1 MNFSGSNIN
10 GYKFIEVVGSGSFG
24 TVYKVEKDG
33 KIYAAK
39 VFSESF
45 VLKEYKADRNRIT
58 NEIDALKI
66 VDSDNLVKYYD
77 DFDYLLES
85 GLKTHIIIMEFVTGK
100 KLTDI
105 IDDIDNDDQLVN
117 LFKDILNAVKQ
128 LHSYGIIHRDLK
140 PDNILMTDDGIIK
153 VIDYG
158 LVKLIDFSSITRTG
172 DNIGSPMFMAPE
184 QIVDSKHITTKSDIY
199 SLGVILYLMFTKSY
213 PYDVTSLE
221 ELIYKIINV
230 PIVPPSEKNNNI
242 PIYIEKIIYKS
253 LAKKDYNR
261 YQTIDEFY
269 KSFDDITNAN
279 DITPSTY
286 YAWLINEKKVYE
298 TYKESKNLKCIFPL
312 HLKYS
317 QKGLYNY
324 MLNNKDDV
332 IIDPSTQR
340 FSYATF
346 SNVTGLVNL
355 AYSPKTG
362 VMDLDYLIQKNN
374 REEYIRN
381 WYNEIS
387 EFNKVILPY
396 HYISNTNYKADK
408 IEEWIKVNI
417 QLINESID
425 YIEETGKK
433 LETYAMISINLNNL
447 MYEKERLLSY
457 YVNLKV
463 DKYIVQISDMKN
475 PNVQNLATYVEFI
488 KTLQISSGK
497 DVIALKIPVA
507 LGLYLISI
515 GVHGFS
521 CGISNLEFFDENYI
535 KDETD
540 PFNLYAK
547 YYFPQL
553 LTLMSYYR
561 SDAYS
566 LQDIYNELNKCDCS
580 YCDGRDFV
588 EIAAEKDYK
597 IKLHFL
603 EQMEKE
609 LKKLNDIID
618 ENEKK
623 CYYVNRIEE
632 AISNFESLKNSGL
645 IKKSDINDILSIL
658 KRI

>member
-1 MNFSGSNIN
+1 MNFLGLTIN
-10 GYKFIEVVGSGSFG
+10 GYCFLEVVGSGSFG
-24 TVYKVEKDG
+24 TVYKVQKDDN
-33 KIYAAK
+33 IFAAK
-39 VFSESF
+39 VFAESF
-45 VLKEYKADRNRIT
+45 VLSEYKNDRNRIT

-66 VDSDNLVKYYD
+66 VDSENLVKYYD
-77 DFDYLLES
+77 DFEYTLES
-85 GLKTHIIIMEFVTGK
+85 GLNTHIIIMEYVTGK
-100 KLTDI
+100 KITDI
-105 IDDIDNDDQLVN
+105 IDEINDSDKLID
-117 LFKDILNAVKQ
+117 LFKNILNAVNQ
-128 LHSYGIIHRDLK
+128 LHNYKIIHRDLK
-140 PDNILMTDDGIIK
+140 PDNILMTETGTIK
-153 VIDYG
+153 IIDYG
-158 LVKLIDFSSITRTG
+158 LAKLIDFSSITRTG
-172 DNIGSPMFMAPE
+172 DRVGSPMFMSPE
-184 QIVDSKHITTKSDIY
+184 QIVDSKHITKRSDIY

-213 PYDVTSLE
+213 PYEVTSLE
-221 ELIYKIINV
+221 ELVYKIINV
-230 PIVPPSEKNNNI
+230 PIIPPSEKNKKI
-242 PIYIEKIIYKS
+242 PQYIEKIIYKALS
-253 LAKKDYNR
+253 KKDYNR
-261 YQTIDEFY
+261 YQTIEDFY
-269 KSFDDITNAN
+269 QAFDNIEDLNN
-279 DITPSTY
+279 ITPSTY

-298 TYKESKNLKCIFPL
+298 TYVENNNLKCIFPL

-324 MLNNKDDV
+324 MLKNIDDV

-346 SNVTGLVNL
+346 SKYAGLVNL
-355 AYSPKTG
+355 SYSPKTG
-362 VMDLDYLIQKNN
+362 VIDLDYLINKNN
-374 REEYIRN
+374 RQEYIKN
-381 WYNEIS
+381 WYNEVS

-408 IEEWIKVNI
+408 IEEWIKVNV

-425 YIEETGKK
+425 YIEEIGKK
-433 LETYAMISINLNNL
+433 IETYAMISINLNNL

-475 PNVQNLATYVEFI
+475 PNVQNIATYVEFI
-488 KTLQISSGK
+488 KLLQISTGR
-497 DVIALKIPVA
+497 DVIALKVPVA

-515 GVHGFS
+515 GIHGFS

-535 KDETD
+535 KDETE

-561 SDAYS
+561 ADAYS
-566 LQDIYNELNKCDCS
+566 LRDIYNELNKCNCS
-580 YCDGRDFV
+580 YCEGRDFV

-603 EQMEKE
+603 EQMKKE
-609 LKKLNDIID
+609 FKNLNDIVD

-623 CYYVNRIEE
+623 CYYGNRIEE
-632 AISNFESLKNSGL
+632 AISNFESLKNNGL

>member
-77 DFDYLLES
+77 DFDYVLES

-253 LAKKDYNR
+253 LSKKDYNR

-535 KDETD
+535 KDEND

-547 YYFPQL
+547 YYFPHL

-632 AISNFESLKNSGL
+632 AISNFESLRNSGL

>member
-298 TYKESKNLKCIFPL
+298 TYKENKNLKCIFPL

-475 PNVQNLATYVEFI
+475 PNVQNIATYVEFI

>member
-1 MNFSGSNIN
+1 MNFSGLIIN
-10 GYKFIEVVGSGSFG
+10 GYNFLEVVGSGSFG
-24 TVYKVEKDG
+24 TVYKVEKDNN
-33 KIYAAK
+33 IYAAK

-45 VLKEYKADRNRIT
+45 VLSEYKNDRNRIT
-58 NEIDALKI
+58 NEIDTLKM
-66 VDSDNLVKYYD
+66 VNSDNLVKYYD
-77 DFDYLLES
+77 DFEYVIES

-100 KLTDI
+100 KITDAI
-105 IDDIDNDDQLVN
+105 ENIEDEKQLVD
-117 LFKDILNAVKQ
+117 LFKNILNAVKQ

-140 PDNILMTDDGIIK
+140 PDNILITSDGKIK
-153 VIDYG
+153 IIDYG

-172 DNIGSPMFMAPE
+172 DRVGSPMFMSPE
-184 QIVDSKHITTKSDIY
+184 QISDSKHITSRSDIY

-213 PYDVTSLE
+213 PYDVISLE
-221 ELIYKIINV
+221 ELVYKILNV
-230 PIVPPSEKNNNI
+230 PIIPPTERNNNI
-242 PIYIEKIIYKS
+242 PQYIEKIIYKALS
-253 LAKKDYNR
+253 KKDYNR
-261 YQTIDEFY
+261 YQTIEDFY
-269 KSFDDITNAN
+269 QAFDNVENLDS
-279 DITPSTY
+279 ITPSTY

-298 TYKESKNLKCIFPL
+298 TYVKNKNLKCIFPL

-317 QKGLYNY
+317 QKGLYEY
-324 MLNNKDDV
+324 MQKNKNDV

-346 SNVTGLVNL
+346 SKVTGLVNL
-355 AYSPKTG
+355 SYSPKTG
-362 VMDLDYLIQKNN
+362 VMDLDYLMQKNN
-374 REEYIRN
+374 REEYVKN
-381 WYNEIS
+381 WYNEIL

-396 HYISNTNYKADK
+396 HYISNTNYKTDK

-425 YIEETGKK
+425 YIEQAGTKF
-433 LETYAMISINLNNL
+433 ETYAMISINLNNL

-475 PNVQNLATYVEFI
+475 PNVQNLATYIEFI
-488 KTLQISSGK
+488 KTLQISSSK

-515 GVHGFS
+515 GIHGFS

-535 KDETD
+535 KDEND
-540 PFNLYAK
+540 SFNLYAK

-553 LTLMSYYR
+553 LTLMSFYR

-566 LQDIYNELNKCDCS
+566 LQDIYDKLNKCDCS

-609 LKKLNDIID
+609 LKKLNDIVD

-632 AISNFESLKNSGL
+632 AINNFENLKNSGL

>member
-1 MNFSGSNIN
+1 MNFSGLIIN
-10 GYKFIEVVGSGSFG
+10 GYSFLEVVGSGNFG
-24 TVYKVEKDG
+24 TVYKVEKDAN
-33 KIYAAK
+33 IYAAK

-45 VLKEYKADRNRIT
+45 VLKEYKNDRNRIT

-66 VDSDNLVKYYD
+66 VNSDNLVKYYD
-77 DFDYLLES
+77 DFDYTLES

-100 KLTDI
+100 KITDI
-105 IDDIDNDDQLVN
+105 IEEIDDEKQLVV

-140 PDNILMTDDGIIK
+140 PDNILITNDGRIK

-172 DNIGSPMFMAPE
+172 TNIGSPMFMSPE
-184 QIVDSKHITTKSDIY
+184 QIVDSKHITPKSDIF
-199 SLGVILYLMFTKSY
+199 SLGVILYLMFTEAY

-230 PIVPPSEKNNNI
+230 PIIPPTERNSKI
-242 PIYIEKIIYKS
+242 PQYIEKIIYKS

-261 YQTIDEFY
+261 YQTIEEFY
-269 KSFDDITNAN
+269 RAFDNVEKTDN
-279 DITPSTY
+279 ITPSTY
-286 YAWLINEKKVYE
+286 YAWLINEKRVYE
-298 TYKESKNLKCIFPL
+298 TYVENKNLKCIFPL

-317 QKGLYNY
+317 QKGLYEHMKNRK
-324 MLNNKDDV
+324 NDV

-340 FSYATF
+340 LSYATF
-346 SNVTGLVNL
+346 SKYTGLTNL
-355 AYSPKTG
+355 SYSPKTG
-362 VMDLDYLIQKNN
+362 VIDLEYLKQKIN
-374 REEYIRN
+374 REEYIKN

-396 HYISNTNYKADK
+396 HYISNTNYKTEK

-425 YIEETGKK
+425 YIEEIGKE

-475 PNVQNLATYVEFI
+475 PNIQNIATYVEFI
-488 KTLQISSGK
+488 KLLQISSGK

-507 LGLYLISI
+507 LGLYLVSI
-515 GVHGFS
+515 GIHGFS
-521 CGISNLEFFDENYI
+521 CGISNLEFFDEDYI

-540 PFNLYAK
+540 PFNLYARF
-547 YYFPQL
+547 YFPQL

-561 SDAYS
+561 KDAYS

-580 YCDGRDFV
+580 YCDGKDFV

-609 LKKLNDIID
+609 LKKLNDIVE

-623 CYYVNRIEE
+623 CYYVNRIDE
-632 AISNFESLKNSGL
+632 AINNFESLKKNGL

-658 KRI
+658 KGI

>member
-45 VLKEYKADRNRIT
+45 VLKEYKVDRNRIT

>member
-1 MNFSGSNIN
+1 MNFLGSTIN
-10 GYKFIEVVGSGSFG
+10 GYSFLEVVGSGSFG
-24 TVYKVEKDG
+24 TVYKVQKDDN
-33 KIYAAK
+33 IYAAK
-39 VFSESF
+39 VFAESF
-45 VLKEYKADRNRIT
+45 VLSEYKNDRNRIT

-66 VDSDNLVKYYD
+66 ADSENLVKYYD
-77 DFDYLLES
+77 DFEYTSES
-85 GLKTHIIIMEFVTGK
+85 GLNTHIIIMEFVTGK
-100 KLTDI
+100 KITDI
-105 IDDIDNDDQLVN
+105 IDEISDKDKLID
-117 LFKDILNAVKQ
+117 LFKNILNAVNQ
-128 LHSYGIIHRDLK
+128 LHNFDIIHRDLK
-140 PDNILMTDDGIIK
+140 PDNILIMQDGTIK
-153 VIDYG
+153 IIDYG
-158 LVKLIDFSSITRTG
+158 LAKLIDFSSITRTG
-172 DNIGSPMFMAPE
+172 DRVGSPMFMSPE
-184 QIVDSKHITTKSDIY
+184 QIVDSKHITKRSDIY

-213 PYDVTSLE
+213 PYEVTSLE
-221 ELIYKIINV
+221 ELVYKIINV
-230 PIVPPSEKNNNI
+230 PIIPPSEKNKEI
-242 PIYIEKIIYKS
+242 PQYIEKIIYKALS
-253 LAKKDYNR
+253 KKDYNR
-261 YQTIDEFY
+261 YQTIEDFY
-269 KSFDDITNAN
+269 QAFDNIEGLNNIT
-279 DITPSTY
+279 SSKY

-298 TYKESKNLKCIFPL
+298 TYVENNNLKCIFPL

-317 QKGLYNY
+317 QKGLYNH
-324 MLNNKDDV
+324 MLKNTDDV

-346 SNVTGLVNL
+346 SKYTGLVNL
-355 AYSPKTG
+355 SYSPKTG
-362 VMDLDYLIQKNN
+362 VIDLDYLINKNN
-374 REEYIRN
+374 RQEYIKN
-381 WYNEIS
+381 WYNEVS

-408 IEEWIKVNI
+408 IEEWIKVNV

-425 YIEETGKK
+425 YIEEAGKK

-475 PNVQNLATYVEFI
+475 PNVQNIATYAEFI
-488 KTLQISSGK
+488 KLLQVSTGK
-497 DVIALKIPVA
+497 DVIALKVPVA

-515 GVHGFS
+515 GIHGFS

-561 SDAYS
+561 ADAYS
-566 LQDIYNELNKCDCS
+566 LRDIYNELNKCNCS

-603 EQMEKE
+603 EQMKKE
-609 LKKLNDIID
+609 FKNLNDIVD

-623 CYYVNRIEE
+623 CYYVNRIEK
-632 AISNFESLKNSGL
+632 AINNFESLKNNGL

>member
-1 MNFSGSNIN
+1 MNFLGSTIN
-10 GYKFIEVVGSGSFG
+10 GYSFLEVVGSGSFG
-24 TVYKVEKDG
+24 TVYKVQKDDN
-33 KIYAAK
+33 IYAAK
-39 VFSESF
+39 VFAESF
-45 VLKEYKADRNRIT
+45 VLSEYKNDRNRIT

-66 VDSDNLVKYYD
+66 ADSENLVKYYD
-77 DFDYLLES
+77 DFEYTSES
-85 GLKTHIIIMEFVTGK
+85 GLNTHIIIMEFVTGK
-100 KLTDI
+100 KITDI
-105 IDDIDNDDQLVN
+105 IDEISDKDKLID
-117 LFKDILNAVKQ
+117 LFKNILNAVNQ
-128 LHSYGIIHRDLK
+128 LHNFDIIHRDLK
-140 PDNILMTDDGIIK
+140 PDNILIMQDGTIK
-153 VIDYG
+153 IIDYG
-158 LVKLIDFSSITRTG
+158 LAKLIDFSSITRTG
-172 DNIGSPMFMAPE
+172 DRVGSPMFMSPE
-184 QIVDSKHITTKSDIY
+184 QIVDSKHITKRSDIY

-213 PYDVTSLE
+213 PYEVTSLE
-221 ELIYKIINV
+221 ELVYKIINV
-230 PIVPPSEKNNNI
+230 PIIPPSEKNKEI
-242 PIYIEKIIYKS
+242 PQYIEKIIYKALS
-253 LAKKDYNR
+253 KKDYNR
-261 YQTIDEFY
+261 YQTIEDFY
-269 KSFDDITNAN
+269 QAFDNIEDLNNIT
-279 DITPSTY
+279 SSKY

-298 TYKESKNLKCIFPL
+298 TYVENNNLKCIFPL

-317 QKGLYNY
+317 QKGLYNH
-324 MLNNKDDV
+324 MLKNTDDV

-346 SNVTGLVNL
+346 SKYTGLVNL
-355 AYSPKTG
+355 SYSPKTG
-362 VMDLDYLIQKNN
+362 VIDLDYLINKNN
-374 REEYIRN
+374 RQEYIKN
-381 WYNEIS
+381 WYNEVS

-408 IEEWIKVNI
+408 IEEWIKVNV

-425 YIEETGKK
+425 YIEEAGKK

-475 PNVQNLATYVEFI
+475 PNVQNIATYVEFI
-488 KTLQISSGK
+488 KLLQVSTGK
-497 DVIALKIPVA
+497 DVIALKVPVA

-515 GVHGFS
+515 GIHGFS

-561 SDAYS
+561 ADAYS
-566 LQDIYNELNKCDCS
+566 LRDIYNELNKCNCS

-603 EQMEKE
+603 EQMKKE
-609 LKKLNDIID
+609 FKNLNDIVD

-632 AISNFESLKNSGL
+632 AINNFESLKNNGL

>member
-1 MNFSGSNIN
+1 MNFLGSTIN
-10 GYKFIEVVGSGSFG
+10 GYSFLEVVGSGSFG
-24 TVYKVEKDG
+24 TVYKVQKDDN
-33 KIYAAK
+33 IYAAK
-39 VFSESF
+39 VFAESF
-45 VLKEYKADRNRIT
+45 VLSEYKNDRNRIT

-66 VDSDNLVKYYD
+66 ADSENLVKYYD
-77 DFDYLLES
+77 DFEYTSES
-85 GLKTHIIIMEFVTGK
+85 GLNTHIIIMEFVTGK
-100 KLTDI
+100 KITDI
-105 IDDIDNDDQLVN
+105 IDEISDKDKLID
-117 LFKDILNAVKQ
+117 LFKNILNAVNQ
-128 LHSYGIIHRDLK
+128 LHNFDIIHRDLK
-140 PDNILMTDDGIIK
+140 PDNILIMQDGTIK
-153 VIDYG
+153 IIDYG
-158 LVKLIDFSSITRTG
+158 LAKLIDFSSITRTG
-172 DNIGSPMFMAPE
+172 DRVGSPMFMSPE
-184 QIVDSKHITTKSDIY
+184 QIVDSKHITKRSDIY

-213 PYDVTSLE
+213 PYEVTSLE
-221 ELIYKIINV
+221 ELVYKIINV
-230 PIVPPSEKNNNI
+230 PIIPPSEKNKEM
-242 PIYIEKIIYKS
+242 PQYIEKIIYKALS
-253 LAKKDYNR
+253 KKDYNR
-261 YQTIDEFY
+261 YQTIEDFY
-269 KSFDDITNAN
+269 QAFDNIEDLNNIT
-279 DITPSTY
+279 SSKY

-298 TYKESKNLKCIFPL
+298 TYVENNNLKCIFPL

-317 QKGLYNY
+317 QKGLYNH
-324 MLNNKDDV
+324 MLKNTDDV

-346 SNVTGLVNL
+346 SKYTGLVNL
-355 AYSPKTG
+355 SYSPKTG
-362 VMDLDYLIQKNN
+362 VIDLDYLINKNN
-374 REEYIRN
+374 RQEYIKN
-381 WYNEIS
+381 WYNEVS

-408 IEEWIKVNI
+408 IEEWIKVNV

-425 YIEETGKK
+425 YIEEAGKK

-475 PNVQNLATYVEFI
+475 PNVQNIATYVEFI
-488 KTLQISSGK
+488 KLLQVSTGK
-497 DVIALKIPVA
+497 DVIALKVPVA

-515 GVHGFS
+515 GIHGFS

-561 SDAYS
+561 ADAYS
-566 LQDIYNELNKCDCS
+566 LWDIYNELNKCNCS

-603 EQMEKE
+603 EQMKKE
-609 LKKLNDIID
+609 FKNLNDIVD

-632 AISNFESLKNSGL
+632 AINNFESLKNNGL

>member
-1 MNFSGSNIN
+1 MP
-10 GYKFIEVVGSGSFG
+10 
-24 TVYKVEKDG
+24 
-33 KIYAAK
+33 
-39 VFSESF
+39 
-45 VLKEYKADRNRIT
+45 
-58 NEIDALKI
+58 
-66 VDSDNLVKYYD
+66 
-77 DFDYLLES
+77 
-85 GLKTHIIIMEFVTGK
+85 
-100 KLTDI
+100 
-105 IDDIDNDDQLVN
+105 Q
-117 LFKDILNAVKQ
+117 
-128 LHSYGIIHRDLK
+128 
-140 PDNILMTDDGIIK
+140 
-153 VIDYG
+153 
-158 LVKLIDFSSITRTG
+158 
-172 DNIGSPMFMAPE
+172 
-184 QIVDSKHITTKSDIY
+184 
-199 SLGVILYLMFTKSY
+199 
-213 PYDVTSLE
+213 
-221 ELIYKIINV
+221 
-230 PIVPPSEKNNNI
+230 
-242 PIYIEKIIYKS
+242 YIEKIIYKALS
-253 LAKKDYNR
+253 KKDYNR
-261 YQTIDEFY
+261 YQTIEDFY
-269 KSFDDITNAN
+269 QAFDNIEDLNNIT
-279 DITPSTY
+279 SSKY

-298 TYKESKNLKCIFPL
+298 TYVENNNLKCIFPL

-317 QKGLYNY
+317 QKGLYNH
-324 MLNNKDDV
+324 MLKNTDDV

-346 SNVTGLVNL
+346 SKYTGLVNL
-355 AYSPKTG
+355 SYSPKTG
-362 VMDLDYLIQKNN
+362 VIDLDYLINKNN
-374 REEYIRN
+374 RQEYIKN
-381 WYNEIS
+381 WYNEVS

-408 IEEWIKVNI
+408 IEEWIKVNV

-425 YIEETGKK
+425 YIEEAGKK

-475 PNVQNLATYVEFI
+475 PNVQNIATYVEFI
-488 KTLQISSGK
+488 KLLQVSTGK
-497 DVIALKIPVA
+497 DVIALKVPVA

-515 GVHGFS
+515 GIHGFS

-561 SDAYS
+561 ADAYS
-566 LQDIYNELNKCDCS
+566 LRDIYNELNKCNCS

-603 EQMEKE
+603 EQMKKE
-609 LKKLNDIID
+609 FKNLNDIVD

-632 AISNFESLKNSGL
+632 AINNFESLKNNGL

>member
-105 IDDIDNDDQLVN
+105 IDYIDNDDQLIN

-128 LHSYGIIHRDLK
+128 LHSYDIIHRDLK

-253 LAKKDYNR
+253 LAKKGYNR

-269 KSFDDITNAN
+269 KSFDDIANAN

-463 DKYIVQISDMKN
+463 DKYIVQISDIKN

-497 DVIALKIPVA
+497 DVIALKISVA

>member
-1 MNFSGSNIN
+1 MNFLGSTIN
-10 GYKFIEVVGSGSFG
+10 GYSFLEVVGSGSFG
-24 TVYKVEKDG
+24 TVYKVQKDDN
-33 KIYAAK
+33 IYAAK
-39 VFSESF
+39 VFAESF
-45 VLKEYKADRNRIT
+45 VLSEYKNDRNRIT

-66 VDSDNLVKYYD
+66 ADSENLVKYYD
-77 DFDYLLES
+77 DFEYTSES
-85 GLKTHIIIMEFVTGK
+85 GLNTHIIIMEFVTGK
-100 KLTDI
+100 KITDI
-105 IDDIDNDDQLVN
+105 IDEISDKDKLID
-117 LFKDILNAVKQ
+117 LFKNILNAVNQ
-128 LHSYGIIHRDLK
+128 LHNFDIIHRDLK
-140 PDNILMTDDGIIK
+140 PDNILIMQDGTIK
-153 VIDYG
+153 IIDYG
-158 LVKLIDFSSITRTG
+158 LAKLIDFSSITRTG
-172 DNIGSPMFMAPE
+172 DRVGSPMFMSPE
-184 QIVDSKHITTKSDIY
+184 QIVDSKHITKRSDIY

-213 PYDVTSLE
+213 PYEVTSLE
-221 ELIYKIINV
+221 ELVYKIINV
-230 PIVPPSEKNNNI
+230 PIIPPSEKNKEM
-242 PIYIEKIIYKS
+242 PQYIEKIIYKALS
-253 LAKKDYNR
+253 KKDYNR
-261 YQTIDEFY
+261 YQTIEDFY
-269 KSFDDITNAN
+269 QAFDNIEDLNNIT
-279 DITPSTY
+279 SSKY

-298 TYKESKNLKCIFPL
+298 TYVENNNLKCIFPL

-317 QKGLYNY
+317 QKGLYNH
-324 MLNNKDDV
+324 MLKNTDDV

-346 SNVTGLVNL
+346 SKYTGLVNL
-355 AYSPKTG
+355 SYSPKTG
-362 VMDLDYLIQKNN
+362 VIDLDYLINKNN
-374 REEYIRN
+374 RQEYIKN
-381 WYNEIS
+381 WYNEVS

-408 IEEWIKVNI
+408 IEEWIKVNV

-425 YIEETGKK
+425 YIEEAGKK

-475 PNVQNLATYVEFI
+475 PNVQNIATYVEFI
-488 KTLQISSGK
+488 KLLQVSTGK
-497 DVIALKIPVA
+497 DVIALKVPVA

-515 GVHGFS
+515 GIHGFS

-561 SDAYS
+561 ADAYS
-566 LQDIYNELNKCDCS
+566 LRDIYNELNKCNCS

-603 EQMEKE
+603 EQMKKE
-609 LKKLNDIID
+609 FKNLNDIVD

-632 AISNFESLKNSGL
+632 AINNFESLKNNGL

>member
-77 DFDYLLES
+77 DFDYVLES

-153 VIDYG
+153 LIDYG

-253 LAKKDYNR
+253 LSKKDYNR

-535 KDETD
+535 KDEND

-547 YYFPQL
+547 YYFPHL

-632 AISNFESLKNSGL
+632 AISNFESLRNSGL

>member
-1 MNFSGSNIN
+1 MLGLFLKYLVISFVVKSFPSIDTSSRKFNVSFSSNF
-10 GYKFIEVVGSGSFG
+10 KLSFG
-24 TVYKVEKDG
+24 LFNSV
-33 KIYAAK
+33 I
-39 VFSESF
+39 F
-45 VLKEYKADRNRIT
+45 IT
-58 NEIDALKI
+58 P
-66 VDSDNLVKYYD
+66 SDK
-77 DFDYLLES
+77 
-85 GLKTHIIIMEFVTGK
+85 
-100 KLTDI
+100 
-105 IDDIDNDDQLVN
+105 
-117 LFKDILNAVKQ
+117 
-128 LHSYGIIHRDLK
+128 
-140 PDNILMTDDGIIK
+140 
-153 VIDYG
+153 
-158 LVKLIDFSSITRTG
+158 IDFSSITRTG

-230 PIVPPSEKNNNI
+230 PIVPQSEKNNNI

-253 LAKKDYNR
+253 LAKKGYNR

-269 KSFDDITNAN
+269 KSFDDIANAN

-463 DKYIVQISDMKN
+463 DKYIVQISDIKN

-497 DVIALKIPVA
+497 DVIALKISVA